1 MRVVLLVVAL
11 AVSAAPAAWAQAGLP
26 QSVTEPYRAYQAALE
41 AGDMPALVDASGRAL
56 DAARAARLDNGTLGV
71 LTENHAYALASAGR
85 DAEAMEEW
93 EDAARLG
100 ERAGL
105 ARIDLAWRWHNA
117 AASALR
123 GDELQQARRW
133 SDEATELIAD
143 MSPGER
149 AQAEFAAEAWFLSA
163 RIKGEIGQPDHALI
177 PAREALAL
185 YEAAGHPSDR
195 GYAYLHYL
203 AGLASASMSRHDDAI
218 YHMHMARDIAADI
231 GGSDALLTRIA
242 AIHNYLLED
251 SIDIA
256 DRLAANPLHAAR
268 FAGGAE
274 RDAGPV
280 RPPGYRPP
288 EPVAQDEPRY
298 PLQAARRAQQGFVV
312 LSFDIETDGSI
323 SNIAIVDSLP
333 AGPFDAV
340 SVAALQDWQYTPA
353 TVDGEPVRE
362 EGVLTHFHFRLR

>member
-11 AVSAAPAAWAQAGLP
+11 AASATPALARQGLP
-26 QSVTEPYRAYQAALE
+26 QSVVEPYRAYQAALE

-56 DAARAARLDNGTLGV
+56 DAARAEGLDNGTLGV
-71 LTENHAYALASAGR
+71 LAENHAYALASAGR

-123 GDELQQARRW
+123 ADELQRARRW
-133 SDEATELIAD
+133 ADEATGLIED

-149 AQAEFAAEAWFLSA
+149 TQAEFAAEAWFLSA

-185 YEAAGHPSDR
+185 YEAGDHPPDR

-218 YHMHMARDIAADI
+218 YHMHMARDIATLIDD
-231 GGSDALLTRIA
+231 SEALLTRVT
-242 AIHNYLLED
+242 AIHNYFLED

-256 DRLAANPLHAAR
+256 GRLAANPLHAAR

-274 RDAGPV
+274 RDAGPE
-280 RPPGYRPP
+280 RPPGYLPP
-288 EPVAQDEPRY
+288 EPVMQDEPRY
-298 PLQAARRAQQGFVV
+298 PLQAARRGEQGFVV

-353 TVDGEPVRE
+353 TVNGEPVRE